1 MRLREHLADYT
12 KEELLEQARSFEIRK
27 CSGLRKAE
35 LIDRIAESFC
45 TADMLRG
52 RLSCLTK
59 EQMQLFRKACVTPQ
73 DVSIN
78 EIMDGIQ
85 LYRYWIGYFEDP
97 TDKFCVFEDV
107 EEIFQQIDD
116 EAFRAEQYKKGWM
129 MKCIQFFINYYG
141 IAPVEIIYELYKLKV
156 KDTVDEMIDMLWE
169 MPVDMV
175 ESCILTMERLGM
187 QGWPKDNPIYSEKG
201 LFIHIPVLE
210 DKEFNYLLDR
220 QMDKEFYIPSVQQ
233 IDEICRTGYEASSVA
248 YKKLE
253 TFFMKKLSLTYEQAV
268 SWCLQVWANSY
279 EGESPAVVI
288 NKMTDANVV
297 FDSNELIEELMGLL
311 MSAHNN
317 TRMKENRGHKPN
329 ELARREFAGGMPTIV
344 PGSSHAAAI
353 LKDAAPQLQAM
364 GIPFDLNEG
373 ADIIQTTIFPN
384 GLNGETI
391 TSEKKVYP
399 NDPCP
404 CGSGKKYKK
413 CCGRNK

>member
-1 MRLREHLADYT
+1 MRLKERLADYT

-45 TADMLRG
+45 TADMLRN

-85 LYRYWIGYFEDP
+85 LYRYWIGYFEDL

-107 EEIFQQIDD
+107 KEAFQQIDD

-156 KDTVDEMIDMLWE
+156 KDTIDEMIDMLWG

-187 QGWPKDNPIYSEKG
+187 QGWPKDDPIYSEKG
-201 LFIHIPVLE
+201 LFIHIQILE

-233 IDEICRTGYEASSVA
+233 IDEICRIGYEASSVA

-253 TFFMKKLSLTYEQAV
+253 AFFMKKLLLSYEQAV

-297 FDSNELIEELMGLL
+297 FDSNELVEELLGLL
-311 MSAHNN
+311 MPAHNN

-329 ELARREFAGGMPTIV
+329 ELARREFAGGMPTII
-344 PGSSHAAAI
+344 PGSTHAAAI

-373 ADIIQTTIFPN
+373 ADIVQTTIFPN

-413 CCGRNK
+413 CCGRNR

>member
-1 MRLREHLADYT
+1 MRLKERLADYT

-45 TADMLRG
+45 TADMLRN

-107 EEIFQQIDD
+107 KEAFQQIDD

-187 QGWPKDNPIYSEKG
+187 QGWPKDDPIYSEKG
-201 LFIHIPVLE
+201 LFIHIPMLE

-233 IDEICRTGYEASSVA
+233 IDEICRIGYEASSVA

-297 FDSNELIEELMGLL
+297 FDSNELVEELLGLL
-311 MSAHNN
+311 MPAHNN

-329 ELARREFAGGMPTIV
+329 ELARREFAGGMPTII
-344 PGSSHAAAI
+344 PGSTHAAAI

-373 ADIIQTTIFPN
+373 ADIVQTTIFPN

-391 TSEKKVYP
+391 ISEKKVYP

-413 CCGRNK
+413 CCGRNR